1 MKWAV
6 FPYGMDMH
14 LAHLAHHLFSMVLHY
29 RLPELDKLL
38 QTTTPYEQ
46 REIFGEEL
54 FPVK

>member
-6 FPYGMDMH
+6 FPYGMDM
-14 LAHLAHHLFSMVLHY
+14 HLAHHLFSMVLHY